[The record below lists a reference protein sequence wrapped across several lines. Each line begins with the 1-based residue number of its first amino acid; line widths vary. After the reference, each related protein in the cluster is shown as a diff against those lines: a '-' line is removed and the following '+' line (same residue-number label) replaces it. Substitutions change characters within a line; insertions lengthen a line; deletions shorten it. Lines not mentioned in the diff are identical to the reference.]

1 AILLAVCSKN
11 DEEIARQ
18 GFEHPDSVLK
28 YEHFS
33 AFVANW
39 QPKHENLIH
48 IAKELNIGLDSIV
61 FVDDNP
67 AERAIVKAQVPF
79 VAVPDVGSDISQ
91 FIQVIESGRYFE
103 PVMLSEED
111 IRRARVYADNSR
123 RDAFQSR
130 FRDYGEYL
138 DSL

>member
-67 AERAIVKAQVPF
+67 AERAIVKAQVPV
-79 VAVPDVGSDISQ
+79 VAVPDVGSDVTL
-91 FIQVIESGRYFE
+91 FPEAIEREGYFE
-103 PVMLSEED
+103 P
-111 IRRARVYADNSR
+111 IRIVTDDLERASFYSGNAQRNVHEARFHDYAT
-123 RDAFQSR
+123 FL
-130 FRDYGEYL
+130 E
-138 DSL
+138 SL